1 MLCIVAPG
9 RNIVQKKRY
18 RRFID
23 SIQRQNYTNYRIVH
37 IDDNSSDG
45 TQQAI
50 MQMIK

>member
-23 SIQRQNYTNYRIVH
+23 SIQRQNYTNYRLIYV
-37 IDDNSSDG
+37 DDMSDDG
-45 TQQAI
+45 SA
-50 MQMIK
+50 K